1 METFLAQGRKPD
13 VSECVIIRDPRGLR
27 GDAYQ
32 DVSRKFSVKGMD
44 ATLQSI
50 FSELKDGS
58 LNLGDW
64 KKGEIEITGIV
75 GMIANRFWVEVEYA
89 VLFPPKKG
97 TEPVAGSYRV
107 IVWTSGVEAGA
118 GALLFTPAWEVVLV
132 RQFRHAPR
140 RWTLEIPRG
149 ARMPGESFRDCAM
162 RESTEEVGAM
172 FGRNSRIEEVGLVTP
187 DSGVL
192 RQNVG
197 LIVATNVVVD
207 ESRQHRDTSESHLG
221 IITVPIPTFLAM
233 VDRDEVTCGITLTAF
248 TKAVARGIVPGHL
261 LVPQTTD

>member
-1 METFLAQGRKPD
+1 MQTLLSQGTTPEA
-13 VSECVIIRDPRGLR
+13 SECVILRDPRGLR
-27 GDAYQ
+27 GEAYRE
-32 DVSRKFSVKGMD
+32 VSRKFSVAGMD
-44 ATLQSI
+44 ATLKVL
-50 FSELKDGS
+50 FSELEDGT

-64 KKGEIEITGIV
+64 TKGEVQITGIV

-97 TEPVAGSYRV
+97 VDPVAGSYRV

-118 GALLFTPAWEVVLV
+118 GALLFTPIWEVVLV
-132 RQFRHAPR
+132 RQFRHASR

-149 ARMPGESFRDCAM
+149 GRLPGESFRDCAL
-162 RESTEEVGAM
+162 RESHEEVGAV
-172 FGRNSRIEEVGLVTP
+172 FGNDSRIEDIGVMSP

-207 ESRQHRDTSESHLG
+207 STTQHRDASESHLG
-221 IITVPIPTFLAM
+221 IVVVSIPIFLGM
-233 VDRDEVTCGITLTAF
+233 VDRDEVNCGITLTAF
-248 TKAVARGIVPGHL
+248 TKAVARGIVPAHL
-261 LVPQTTD
+261 LIRGTN